1 MKRHPHAHL
10 VTGTFDAAWKPL
22 RHGRSRASLLKELA
36 TAICRH
42 GDYAVTTLR
51 SFEEGD
57 LVMIAVACRRD
68 ADRLA
73 GAVDANVASRFGG
86 WLTHRSFGFD
96 VEMVGRVAVLLAA
109 GMDRKPAGSV

>member
-10 VTGTFDAAWKPL
+10 VTGTCDLAGKRL

-36 TAICRH
+36 AAICQH

-57 LVMIAVACRRD
+57 LVMIGIASRCD

-73 GAVDANVASRFGG
+73 AVVDANVASRFGG
-86 WLTHRSFGFD
+86 WLTHRSFSFD
-96 VEMVGRVAVLLAA
+96 VERGGRMAARLAA
-109 GMDRKPAGSV
+109 GIGRKPAGNA